1 MIEILRASDV
11 SPEALRTRQQALGE
25 KADRAAAE
33 IIERVKVEGDRAVL
47 ELTERF
53 DGAKLS
59 SLEVTE
65 AEFDEAE
72 ASTDPQFKA
81 LLAEAAENICAFH
94 KNQLRAGFTLADKP
108 GVVLGQMIR
117 PLERVGLY
125 VPGGTASY
133 PSSVLM
139 NAIPPLLAG
148 VNERVMVSP
157 PGKDG
162 KIAPAILTA
171 ARIAGVSRVFKCG
184 GAQAV
189 AALAYGTESVPK
201 VDKIVGPGNAYVAA
215 AKRRVYGLVDIDM
228 IAGPSE
234 VLVIADDP
242 KDAKFI
248 ACDMLAQAEHDVL
261 AAAILITP
269 CERLAFLVR
278 DRLEAELAKMPRAE
292 IARKSIDDN
301 GRLVLVESLEEA
313 VALSNV
319 IAPEHL
325 ELCVDDPFPLLG
337 AVQNAGSVF
346 LGRHA
351 PEALGDYWAGPNH
364 TLPTGG
370 AARFSSPLSVDDFV
384 KKTQF
389 MQYDRAALS
398 NAKDA
403 VIRMAEAEGLY
414 AHARS
419 IAVRFECSGTV

>member
-11 SPEALRTRQQALGE
+11 KPEALRTRQQALSE
-25 KADRAAAE
+25 RADRAAAE
-33 IIERVKVEGDRAVL
+33 IIERVRTEGDRAVK
-47 ELTERF
+47 ELTARF
-53 DGAKLS
+53 DGAVLKT
-59 SLEVTE
+59 LEVTE
-65 AEFDEAE
+65 AEFVEAE
-72 ASTDPQFKA
+72 ANTDPA
-81 LLAEAAENICAFH
+81 LTELLMQAAENIRAFH
-94 KNQLRAGFTLADKP
+94 RAQIRAGFTLADKP
-108 GVVLGQMIR
+108 GVVLGQIVR

-139 NAIPPLLAG
+139 NAIPPFLAG
-148 VNERVMVSP
+148 VTERVMVTP
-157 PGKDG
+157 PGSDG

-189 AALAYGTESVPK
+189 AALAYGTESIPK

-242 KDAKFI
+242 ADAKLV
-248 ACDMLAQAEHDVL
+248 ACDMLAQAEHDAL

-269 CERLAFLVR
+269 SEKLAFAVR
-278 DRLEAELAKMPRAE
+278 DRLEKELSIMPRAE

-301 GRLVLVESLEEA
+301 GRIVLVSSLEEA
-313 VALSNV
+313 VEISNV

-325 ELCVDDPFPLLG
+325 ELMVDEPFLLLG
-337 AVQNAGSVF
+337 AVRNAGSVF

-370 AARFSSPLSVDDFV
+370 SARFSSPLSVDDFV

-389 MQYDRAALS
+389 ISYDRASLLG
-398 NAKDA
+398 AKDA

-419 IAVRFECSGTV
+419 IAVRFEN

>member
-1 MIEILRASDV
+1 MIEILRASDAK
-11 SPEALRTRQQALGE
+11 PEALRTRQQALSE
-25 KADRAAAE
+25 HADRAAAD
-33 IIERVKVEGDRAVL
+33 IIDRVKAEGDVAVL

-53 DGAKLS
+53 DGAKLNA
-59 SLEVTE
+59 LEVTQ

-72 ASTDPQFKA
+72 VKTDPALKA
-81 LLAEAAENICAFH
+81 LLKQAAENIRAFH
-94 KNQLRAGFTLADKP
+94 KHQLRDGFTLADKP

-148 VNERVMVSP
+148 VGERIMVSP
-157 PGKDG
+157 PGRDG

-171 ARIAGVSRVFKCG
+171 ARIAEVSRVFKCG

-189 AALAYGTESVPK
+189 AALAYGTDSIPK

-242 KDAKFI
+242 KDARFI
-248 ACDMLAQAEHDVL
+248 ACDMLAQAEHDAL

-278 DRLEAELAKMPRAE
+278 DRLEEELSQMPRAE
-292 IARKSIDDN
+292 IARKSIDTN
-301 GRLVLVESLEEA
+301 GRIVLVESLEEA
-313 VALSNV
+313 VVLSNV

-325 ELCVDDPFPLLG
+325 ELCVDDPFALLG
-337 AVQNAGSVF
+337 SVQNAGSVF
-346 LGRHA
+346 LGRNA

-398 NAKDA
+398 GAKEA
-403 VIRMAEAEGLY
+403 VVRMAQAEGLY
-414 AHARS
+414 GHARS
-419 IAVRFECSGTV
+419 VAVRFEAEP

>member
-1 MIEILRASDV
+1 MIRILRASDAK
-11 SPEALRTRQQALGE
+11 PDTLRTRQQALSE
-25 KADRAAAE
+25 RADRAAAE
-33 IIERVKVEGDRAVL
+33 IIERVRTEGDSAVK
-47 ELTERF
+47 ELTARF
-53 DGAKLS
+53 DGAVLET
-59 SLEVTE
+59 LEVTQ
-65 AEFDEAE
+65 AEFLEAE
-72 ASTDPQFKA
+72 ANTDPA
-81 LLAEAAENICAFH
+81 LTELLIEAAENIRAFH
-94 KNQLRAGFTLADKP
+94 SAQIRAGFTLADKP
-108 GVVLGQMIR
+108 GAVLGQIIR

-148 VNERVMVSP
+148 VTERVMVTP
-157 PGKDG
+157 PGSDG

-171 ARIAGVSRVFKCG
+171 ARVAGVSRVFKCG

-189 AALAYGTESVPK
+189 AALAYGTESIPK

-242 KDAKFI
+242 ANARFV
-248 ACDMLAQAEHDVL
+248 ACDMLAQAEHDAL
-261 AAAILITP
+261 SAAILITP
-269 CERLAFLVR
+269 SEELAFAVR
-278 DRLEAELAKMPRAE
+278 DRLEEELSKMPRAE

-301 GRLVLVESLEEA
+301 GRIVLVSNLSEA
-313 VALSNV
+313 VAISNV

-325 ELCVDDPFPLLG
+325 ELMVDEPFLLLG
-337 AVQNAGSVF
+337 AVKNAGSVF
-346 LGRHA
+346 LGRNA

-389 MQYDRAALS
+389 ISYDRGALS
-398 NAKDA
+398 FAKDA
-403 VIRMAEAEGLY
+403 VIHMAEAEGLY

-419 IAVRFECSGTV
+419 VAVRFDD

>member
-1 MIEILRASDV
+1 VIRILRASEV
-11 SPEALRTRQQALGE
+11 GAEALRTRQQALGE

-33 IIERVKVEGDRAVL
+33 IIERVKAEGDAAVL
-47 ELTERF
+47 ELTEMF
-53 DGAKLS
+53 DGARLT

-65 AEFDEAE
+65 AEFQEAE
-72 ASTDPQFKA
+72 ANTDPALKE
-81 LLAEAAENICAFH
+81 LLARAAENIRAFH
-94 KNQLRAGFTLADKP
+94 KNQLRTGFTVSDRP
-108 GVVLGQMIR
+108 GVVLGQIVR

-148 VNERVMVSP
+148 VAERVMVTP
-157 PGKDG
+157 PGRDG
-162 KIAPAILTA
+162 SIAPQILTA

-189 AALAYGTESVPK
+189 AALAYGTRSIPK

-242 KDAKFI
+242 ADAKFI
-248 ACDMLAQAEHDVL
+248 ACDMLAQAEHDAL

-269 CERLAFLVR
+269 SEALALRVQAA
-278 DRLEAELAKMPRAE
+278 LEEELSKMPRAE
-292 IARKSIDDN
+292 IAKKSIEDN
-301 GRLVLVESLEEA
+301 GRIALVEDISEA
-313 VALSNV
+313 VALSNA

-325 ELCVDDPFPLLG
+325 ELCVDEPFQLLG
-337 AVQNAGSVF
+337 AVKNAGSVF
-346 LGRHA
+346 LGRNA

-389 MQYDRAALS
+389 VSYDRARLS
-398 NAKDA
+398 EAKDGI
-403 VIRMAEAEGLY
+403 VRLAEAEGLY

-419 IAVRFECSGTV
+419 VAVRFEEEP

>member
-1 MIEILRASDV
+1 MIEILRAPDV
-11 SPEALRTRQQALGE
+11 SPEALRIRQQALNE
-25 KADRAAAE
+25 NADRAAAQ
-33 IIERVKVEGDRAVL
+33 IIERVQAERDKAVL
-47 ELTERF
+47 ALTEQF

-59 SLEVTE
+59 QLEVTQ

-72 ASTDPQFKA
+72 AKTDPVLKQR
-81 LLAEAAENICAFH
+81 LCEAAENIRSFH
-94 KNQLRAGFTLADKP
+94 RHQLSAGFMLADRP
-108 GVVLGQMIR
+108 GMVLGQMIR

-139 NAIPPLLAG
+139 NAIPALLAG
-148 VNERVMVSP
+148 VSERVMVTP
-157 PGKDG
+157 PGRDG
-162 KIAPAILTA
+162 QIPSAILTA
-171 ARIAGVSRVFKCG
+171 ARIAGVSRAFKCG

-189 AALAYGTESVPK
+189 AALAYGTESIPR

-215 AKRRVYGLVDIDM
+215 AKRRVYGIVDIDM

-242 KDAKFI
+242 KDAAFI
-248 ACDMLAQAEHDVL
+248 ACDMLAQAEHDAL

-269 CERLAFLVR
+269 SEKLALAVQKRL
-278 DRLEAELAKMPRAE
+278 DKELAQMPRRE
-292 IARKSIDDN
+292 IAQRSIDDN
-301 GRLVLVESLEEA
+301 GRIVLVETLQEA
-313 VALSNV
+313 VRLSNL

-325 ELCVDDPFPLLG
+325 ELCVDEPFLLLG
-337 AVQNAGSVF
+337 AVRNAGSVF

-370 AARFSSPLSVDDFV
+370 AARFSSPLSVDDFM
-384 KKTQF
+384 KKTQYIA
-389 MQYDRAALS
+389 YDRAALAD
-398 NAKDA
+398 AKEQIVRLA
-403 VIRMAEAEGLY
+403 QAEGLY

-419 IAVRFECSGTV
+419 VAVRFEEEV

>member
-1 MIEILRASDV
+1 MIEILRAWDV
-11 SPEALRTRQQALGE
+11 VPEALRTRQQALSE

-33 IIERVKVEGDRAVL
+33 IIERVKAEGDRAVL
-47 ELTERF
+47 DLTERF

-65 AEFDEAE
+65 AEFDEAD
-72 ASTDPQFKA
+72 AKTDPELKA
-81 LLAEAAENICAFH
+81 LLAGAAENIRAFH
-94 KNQLRAGFTLADKP
+94 KNQLRSGFTLADKP

-148 VNERVMVSP
+148 VRERIMVSP

-248 ACDMLAQAEHDVL
+248 ACDMLAQAEHDAL

-301 GRLVLVESLEEA
+301 GRIVLVESLEEA
-313 VALSNV
+313 VALSNM

-325 ELCVDDPFPLLG
+325 ELCADDPFPLLG

-389 MQYDRAALS
+389 MQYDRAALAG
-398 NAKDA
+398 AKDA

-419 IAVRFECSGTV
+419 IAVRFEEEP

>member
-1 MIEILRASDV
+1 MIEILRASDAK
-11 SPEALRTRQQALGE
+11 PEALRTRQQALSE
-25 KADRAAAE
+25 HADRAAAD
-33 IIERVKVEGDRAVL
+33 IIDRVKAEGDVAVL

-53 DGAKLS
+53 DGAKLNA
-59 SLEVTE
+59 LEVTQ

-72 ASTDPQFKA
+72 ASTDPALKA
-81 LLAEAAENICAFH
+81 LLLQAAENIRAFH
-94 KNQLRAGFTLADKP
+94 RNQLRTGFTLTETP

-148 VNERVMVSP
+148 VGERIMVSP
-157 PGKDG
+157 PGRDG

-171 ARIAGVSRVFKCG
+171 ARIAEVSRVFKCG

-189 AALAYGTESVPK
+189 AALAYGTETVPK

-242 KDAKFI
+242 KDARLI
-248 ACDMLAQAEHDVL
+248 ACDMLAQAEHDAL

-278 DRLEAELAKMPRAE
+278 DRLEEELSQMPRAE
-292 IARKSIDDN
+292 IARKSIDTN
-301 GRLVLVESLEEA
+301 GRIVLVESLEEA

-325 ELCVDDPFPLLG
+325 ELCMDDPFALLG
-337 AVQNAGSVF
+337 AVRNAGSVF
-346 LGRHA
+346 LGRNA

-398 NAKDA
+398 GAKDA
-403 VIRMAEAEGLY
+403 VVRMAQAEGLY

-419 IAVRFECSGTV
+419 VAVRFEAEP

>member
-11 SPEALRTRQQALGE
+11 EPEALRTRQQALSE
-25 KADRAAAE
+25 HADRAAAD
-33 IIERVKVEGDRAVL
+33 IIGRVKAEGDVAVL

-53 DGAKLS
+53 DGAKLNA
-59 SLEVTE
+59 LEVTQ

-72 ASTDPQFKA
+72 AKIDSA
-81 LLAEAAENICAFH
+81 LKTLLMQAAENIRAFH
-94 KNQLRAGFTLADKP
+94 KHQLRTGFTLTETP

-148 VNERVMVSP
+148 VKERIMVTP
-157 PGKDG
+157 PGRDG

-171 ARIAGVSRVFKCG
+171 ARIAEVSRVFRCG

-189 AALAYGTESVPK
+189 AALAYGTETVPK

-242 KDAKFI
+242 KDARLI
-248 ACDMLAQAEHDVL
+248 ACDMLAQAEHDAL

-278 DRLEAELAKMPRAE
+278 DQLEEELSQMPRAE
-292 IARKSIDDN
+292 IARKSIDTN
-301 GRLVLVESLEEA
+301 GRIVLVESLEEA
-313 VALSNV
+313 VTLSNV

-325 ELCVDDPFPLLG
+325 ELCVNDPFALLG
-337 AVQNAGSVF
+337 SVQNAGSVF
-346 LGRHA
+346 LGRNA

-389 MQYDRAALS
+389 MQYDRAALLG
-398 NAKDA
+398 AKDA
-403 VIRMAEAEGLY
+403 VVRMAQAEGLY

-419 IAVRFECSGTV
+419 VAVRFEAEP